1 MFFYLLHCNIN
12 LSVDFW
18 GTARLRMIKC
28 FSANSSDMQLAQ
40 PARAHAKDLLAHA
53 LSPVYRVMNGR
64 LIVTVFMIVGLWLSG
79 NGTQAGAFDLARI
92 LVPDE
97 ARHIVWQNG
106 FGMLDQYQEA
116 APKASADEEIAN
128 VLYGNILTIPGS
140 GLTSAKQQTVALLM
154 PSVAHAQVRPI
165 SHLADRIPTSKIDP
179 QALDS
184 KLMVSIQN
192 QRAVADFFEKK
203 YKLDRAKIEEYI
215 SNTVLIAKE
224 VKIDPVLLLA
234 VISVESNFN
243 PLIKSHAGA
252 EGLMQV
258 MTTIHQDKYALY
270 GGTANAVKPEVNI
283 RVGAYILKYLI
294 ATTGSLRNGL
304 KYYVGAANA
313 ENDGGYTDKV
323 MAERNRLISLCQPAT
338 PNKLTLSGK
347 DLRS

>member
-1 MFFYLLHCNIN
+1 
-12 LSVDFW
+12 
-18 GTARLRMIKC
+18 
-28 FSANSSDMQLAQ
+28 MQLAQ
-40 PARAHAKDLLAHA
+40 PAMASAKELLAHA
-53 LSPVYRVMNGR
+53 LSPVYRVMNGL

-106 FGMLDQYQEA
+106 FGILDQYQEE
-116 APKASADEEIAN
+116 APKALADKEIAN
-128 VLYGNILTIPGS
+128 VIYGKTSTTPAS
-140 GLTSAKQQTVALLM
+140 GLMGAKQQTVALLM
-154 PSVAHAQVRPI
+154 PSVAQAQVKPI
-165 SHLADRIPTSKIDP
+165 SHLSDRIPTSKIDP

-203 YKLDRAKIEEYI
+203 YKLDRAKIEEYV
-215 SNTVLIAKE
+215 SNAVLIAKE
-224 VKIDPVLLLA
+224 VNIDPVLLLA

-243 PLIKSHAGA
+243 PLTKSHAGA

-258 MTTIHQDKYALY
+258 MTAIHQDKYALY
-270 GGTANAVKPEVNI
+270 GGAIDALKPEVNI

-294 ATTGSLRNGL
+294 ATSGSLRNGL

-323 MAERNRLISLCQPAT
+323 MAERNRLIGLCQPTT
-338 PNKLTLSGK
+338 PSKLTLNGK

>member
-12 LSVDFW
+12 QKLGFW
-18 GTARLRMIKC
+18 GAARPRMNKC
-28 FSANSSDMQLAQ
+28 FPANSNDFQLVQ
-40 PARAHAKDLLAHA
+40 PATVSAKELLAHA
-53 LSPVYRVMNGR
+53 LSPVYRVMNGL

-79 NGTQAGAFDLARI
+79 NGTQAGAFDLARV

-97 ARHIVWQNG
+97 ARHMVWQNG
-106 FGMLDQYQEA
+106 FGMLDQYQEET
-116 APKASADEEIAN
+116 PKAVADKEIAN
-128 VLYGNILTIPGS
+128 VIYGKTSVSPNR
-140 GLTSAKQQTVALLM
+140 GLMSAKQQTVALLM
-154 PSVAHAQVRPI
+154 PSVAHAQVKPI
-165 SHLADRIPTSKIDP
+165 SHLSDRIPTSKIDP

-184 KLMVSIQN
+184 QLMVSIQN

-203 YKLDRAKIEEYI
+203 YKLDRAKIEEYV

-224 VKIDPVLLLA
+224 VNIDPVLLLA

-243 PLIKSHAGA
+243 PLTKSQAGA

-258 MTTIHQDKYALY
+258 MTAIHKDKYALY
-270 GGTANAVKPEVNI
+270 GGANDAVKPEVNI

-323 MAERNRLISLCQPAT
+323 MAERNRLIGLCQPTT
-338 PNKLTLSGK
+338 PSKLTLNGK

>member
-1 MFFYLLHCNIN
+1 MFFYLLQCNIN
-12 LSVDFW
+12 RSVDCW
-18 GTARLRMIKC
+18 GSARQRMNKC
-28 FSANSSDMQLAQ
+28 FSANSSDMQV
-40 PARAHAKDLLAHA
+40 ARPVTAKAKALLAHA
-53 LSPVYRVMNGR
+53 LSPAYRVMNGL

-97 ARHIVWQNG
+97 ARHMVWQDG
-106 FGMLDQYQEA
+106 FGMLDQYQEET
-116 APKASADEEIAN
+116 PKALADKEITN
-128 VLYGNILTIPGS
+128 VIYGKASNTPHSSLMG
-140 GLTSAKQQTVALLM
+140 AKKQTVALLM
-154 PSVAHAQVRPI
+154 PSVANAQVKPI
-165 SHLADRIPTSKIDP
+165 SHLSDRIPTSKIDP

-258 MTTIHQDKYALY
+258 MTTIHKDKYALY
-270 GGTANAVKPEVNI
+270 GGATDAVKPEVNI
-283 RVGAYILKYLI
+283 RIGAYILKYLI
-294 ATTGSLRNGL
+294 ATSGSLRNGL

-323 MAERNRLISLCQPAT
+323 MAERNQLISLCQPKFQ
-338 PNKLTLSGK
+338 NKLTMNGK

>member
-1 MFFYLLHCNIN
+1 
-12 LSVDFW
+12 
-18 GTARLRMIKC
+18 MIKC
-28 FSANSSDMQLAQ
+28 FSANLSDMQLMQ
-40 PARAHAKDLLAHA
+40 PAKASAKELLAHA
-53 LSPVYRVMNGR
+53 LSPVYRVMNGL

-97 ARHIVWQNG
+97 ARHMVWQGG
-106 FGMLDQYQEA
+106 FAMLDQYQEE
-116 APKASADEEIAN
+116 APKALADKEIAN
-128 VLYGNILTIPGS
+128 VIYGKASATSHS

-154 PSVAHAQVRPI
+154 PSVAHAQVKPI
-165 SHLADRIPTSKIDP
+165 SHLSDRIPTSKIDP

-203 YKLDRAKIEEYI
+203 YKLDRAKIEEYV

-224 VKIDPVLLLA
+224 VNIDPVLLLA

-258 MTTIHQDKYALY
+258 MTAIHKDKYALY
-270 GGTANAVKPEVNI
+270 GGATDAVKPEVNI

-294 ATTGSLRNGL
+294 ATSGSLRNGL

-313 ENDGGYTDKV
+313 ENDGGYADKV
-323 MAERNRLISLCQPAT
+323 MAERNRLISLCQPT
-338 PNKLTLSGK
+338 TQNKLTLNGK

>member
-1 MFFYLLHCNIN
+1 
-12 LSVDFW
+12 
-18 GTARLRMIKC
+18 MIKC
-28 FSANSSDMQLAQ
+28 FSANSSDLQLAQ
-40 PARAHAKDLLAHA
+40 PATAHAKALLAHA
-53 LSPVYRVMNGR
+53 LSPVYRVMNGL

-97 ARHIVWQNG
+97 ARYMVWQNG
-106 FGMLDQYQEA
+106 FAMLDQYQEE
-116 APKASADEEIAN
+116 APRAVVDKEIAN
-128 VLYGNILTIPGS
+128 VIYGKAAPNS
-140 GLTSAKQQTVALLM
+140 SAGLVSAKQQTVALLM
-154 PSVAHAQVRPI
+154 PSVAHAQVKPI
-165 SHLADRIPTSKIDP
+165 SHLSDRIPASKIDP

-203 YKLDRAKIEEYI
+203 YKLDRTKIEEYV

-224 VKIDPVLLLA
+224 VNIDPVLLLA

-258 MTTIHQDKYALY
+258 MTTIHKDKYALY
-270 GGTANAVKPEVNI
+270 GGATDAVKPEVNI

-294 ATTGSLRNGL
+294 ATSGSLRNGL

-313 ENDGGYTDKV
+313 ENDGGYADKV
-323 MAERNRLISLCQPAT
+323 MAERNRLIGLCQPAT
-338 PNKLTLSGK
+338 QNKLTLNGK